1 MAKWSGMVDSWTP
14 AATADTTDLAVVT
27 FCALRGGSSTQRIN
41 VLEVYMGGLAT
52 ASAPSIMQLARHST
66 VGATPT
72 GGDMSA
78 LDPAT
83 AALAA
88 PPIFYNSWVTTAPR
102 RDAALKMLSLGF
114 NAFGGI
120 VKWTAPEGFE
130 PVILGNTASLGEMGL
145 SAFTGG
151 TPGLMN
157 SHILFEPL

>member
-14 AATADTTDLAVVT
+14 TAVADTTAMT
-27 FCALRGGSSTQRIN
+27 ANAYCALRGGSSTQRIN
-41 VLEVYMGGLAT
+41 ILEVYMGGLAT
-52 ASAPSIMQLARHST
+52 ASAPSIMQLARNST
-66 VGATPT
+66 LGATPS
-72 GGDMSA
+72 GGDMTA

-83 AALAA
+83 AALGA
-88 PPIFYNSWVTTAPR
+88 PPVFSTTFATTAPQ
-102 RDAALKMLSLGF
+102 RDAALKLLSLGF

-130 PVILGNTASLGEMGL
+130 PVILGNTASFGEVSL

>member
-14 AATADTTDLAVVT
+14 VAVADTTNMTNAG
-27 FCALRGGSSTQRIN
+27 FCALRGGSATQRIS
-41 VLEVYMGGLAT
+41 VLEVFLGGVHT
-52 ASAPSIMQLARHST
+52 ASAPCIMQLARNSQ

-88 PPIFYNSWVTTAPR
+88 PPIFYNSAVTTFPQ
-102 RDAALKMLSLGF
+102 RDAALKLLSLGF

-130 PVILGNTASLGEMGL
+130 PVILGNTASLGEMSL

-151 TPGLMN
+151 APGLLN